1 MRIKRTGVVP
11 RQQNSLSPVY
21 HTHMTDDTTVGK
33 VIDDFNKS
41 PKTTEGIHDK
51 FAEAVRRL
59 LITRAWSMAPDA
71 TLFSPE
77 EFKELKECV
86 DAGEATALSRRR
98 ENLLQR
104 VLLYRCSRYKVTKT
118 TYDEVK
124 AWFADPYQPTEWKVP
139 SQPTAEELALGTMD
153 QRELSEAFGRLLE
166 TAKNQYRALQELHRR
181 GTSAIESSLA
191 KLDDS
196 ILHREKIPP
205 KERSFWGSLWDL

>member
-1 MRIKRTGVVP
+1 
-11 RQQNSLSPVY
+11 
-21 HTHMTDDTTVGK
+21 
-33 VIDDFNKS
+33 
-41 PKTTEGIHDK
+41 
-51 FAEAVRRL
+51 
-59 LITRAWSMAPDA
+59 MAPDA

-77 EFKELKECV
+77 EFKELKDCV
-86 DAGEATALSRRR
+86 DAGGATALSRRD
-98 ENLLQR
+98 EDLLQR
-104 VLLYRCSRYKVTKT
+104 VLLYRCRRDKVTKT
-118 TYDEVK
+118 TYDKVK

-166 TAKNQYRALQELHRR
+166 TAKNQYKALQELHRR

>member
-1 MRIKRTGVVP
+1 
-11 RQQNSLSPVY
+11 
-21 HTHMTDDTTVGK
+21 MTDNTTVGR
-33 VIDDFNKS
+33 VIKKFNDS
-41 PKTTEGIHDK
+41 PKTTGGIHDK
-51 FAEAVRRL
+51 FAEAVQRL
-59 LITRAWSMAPDA
+59 LITRAWSLAPDA

-77 EFKELKECV
+77 EFKELKDCV
-86 DAGEATALSRRR
+86 DAGGATALSRRD
-98 ENLLQR
+98 EDLLQR
-104 VLLYRCSRYKVTKT
+104 VLLYRCRRDKVTKT
-118 TYDEVK
+118 TYDIVK

-166 TAKNQYRALQELHRR
+166 TAKNQYKALQELHRR

>member
-1 MRIKRTGVVP
+1 
-11 RQQNSLSPVY
+11 
-21 HTHMTDDTTVGK
+21 MTDGNTVGE
-33 VIDDFNKS
+33 VIDKFNDS

-59 LITRAWSMAPDA
+59 LITRAWSLAPDA

-86 DAGEATALSRRR
+86 DAGEANPLSHRDKD
-98 ENLLQR
+98 LLQR
-104 VLLYRCSRYKVTKT
+104 VLLYRCRKDKVTKT
-118 TYDEVK
+118 TYDKVK
-124 AWFADPYQPTEWKVP
+124 AWFDDSYQPSQWKVP
-139 SQPTAEELALGTMD
+139 SQPTVEELALGTMD

-166 TAKNQYRALQELHRR
+166 TAKNQYKALQELHRR